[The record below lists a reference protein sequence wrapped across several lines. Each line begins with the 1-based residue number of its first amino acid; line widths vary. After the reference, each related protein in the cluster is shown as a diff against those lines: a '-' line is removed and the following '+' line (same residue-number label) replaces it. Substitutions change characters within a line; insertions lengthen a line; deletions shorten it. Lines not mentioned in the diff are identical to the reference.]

1 MYVSVCVYVC
11 VCLCMSQVCKCVCRK
26 KGLGFYPS
34 PPCRLLTLNLFDFVH
49 MCLSIEFLREREEVR
64 EMEEKRKKELT
75 YEYPLVL
82 SHLFLLPP
90 LILILI
96 PPISGSLLDY
106 C

>member
-49 MCLSIEFLREREEVR
+49 MCLSIEFLRERGSEGDGGEE
-64 EMEEKRKKELT
+64 EERA
-75 YEYPLVL
+75 
-82 SHLFLLPP
+82 H
-90 LILILI
+90 I
-96 PPISGSLLDY
+96 
-106 C
+106 